1 MSFIIR
7 KQITLCPTHSH
18 SFNIIN
24 MSIRISDKS
33 MWKVFSAWRTVAGI
47 YCRNEWRV
55 QNNWV
60 VTFDPFKL
68 LQLDIRVHSF
78 IINLYMYVKRRGVL
92 QLMTNYNPLLSRII
106 AHNQATTGY
115 THRNIMMRRRRS
127 NRTTLSSLF
136 KLKSDVFPFFTAD
149 YPLLHYRVW
158 TKNIENKRNKK

>member
-60 VTFDPFKL
+60 ETFDPFKL

-127 NRTTLSSLF
+127 NRNVLPLYLRCLSLSQMF
-136 KLKSDVFPFFTAD
+136 FPFSLRIILYCITEFEQ
-149 YPLLHYRVW
+149 R
-158 TKNIENKRNKK
+158 I